1 MCVYIYMKKNM
12 FIIPVHSRN
21 VSLNVT
27 YGNYIVVLLYS
38 IVSELMRPSKND
50 CHR

>member
-1 MCVYIYMKKNM
+1 MCVYIYKKNM

-27 YGNYIVVLLYS
+27 YGNYIVVLLYDWGFQKMIV
-38 IVSELMRPSKND
+38 IVSWL
-50 CHR
+50 